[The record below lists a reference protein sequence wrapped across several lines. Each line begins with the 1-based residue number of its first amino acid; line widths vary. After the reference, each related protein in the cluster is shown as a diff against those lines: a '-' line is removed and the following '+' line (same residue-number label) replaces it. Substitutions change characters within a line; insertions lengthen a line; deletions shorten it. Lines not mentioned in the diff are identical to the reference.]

1 MDDTNE
7 RYESPTLEVLGTVTE
22 LTATGC
28 TNLDGDMK
36 GGSVMSNG
44 KSAGGTDKDHC
55 DSD

>member
-7 RYESPTLEVLGTVTE
+7 RYESPTLEILGTVTE

-28 TNLDGDMK
+28 TKQGGDAK

-44 KSAGGTDKDHC
+44 KSSESTDKDQC
-55 DSD
+55 EF